1 MQHMQNLE
9 LFKAKLDKASPS
21 LMDAVIVNSIN
32 GFCTLERAKEIE
44 DFFAANP
51 LPKSARRI
59 GQAVE
64 SIRNSGAM
72 LEKVKTSSLVNA
84 SFWA

>member
-1 MQHMQNLE
+1 VE
-9 LFKAKLDKASPS
+9 LIKQKLDKASPS
-21 LMDAVIVNSIN
+21 LMDAVIVNCIN
-32 GFCTLERAKEIE
+32 GFCTLDRAQEIE
-44 DFFAANP
+44 DYFVANP
-51 LPKSARRI
+51 MPKSARRI

-72 LEKVKTSSLVNA
+72 LEKVKASGLVNA